1 MRCRRSHPT
10 QVGGRGCASKSQK
23 LMWSEPRTN
32 SPSGQTAPSIISH
45 TASSKSCATLAS
57 LLGKIFSILRFYLA
71 QTRSLAVQTQV
82 HKGGKNKTNTNR
94 TRQRAG
100 STAPRSSSRGK
111 DQTRWA
117 AGSRRP
123 ASAFTARS
131 RCQSWEHF
139 ICALCQ
145 LKKLVS
151 NRAGRWKPV
160 RQACGLAQAY
170 WAGIRPP

>member
-32 SPSGQTAPSIISH
+32 SPSGQTAPSLISH
-45 TASSKSCATLAS
+45 TASCLAP
-57 LLGKIFSILRFYLA
+57 GKNIFHFEVLFSPNKKPGGA
-71 QTRSLAVQTQV
+71 NTSTQSGKQQTQI
-82 HKGGKNKTNTNR
+82 GPGSGPPAQPRGATAEAR
-94 TRQRAG
+94 TR
-100 STAPRSSSRGK
+100 
-111 DQTRWA
+111 TRWA
-117 AGSRRP
+117 VGSRRP

-131 RCQSWEHF
+131 CCQSWEHF

-160 RQACGLAQAY
+160 RQACGLAQAR